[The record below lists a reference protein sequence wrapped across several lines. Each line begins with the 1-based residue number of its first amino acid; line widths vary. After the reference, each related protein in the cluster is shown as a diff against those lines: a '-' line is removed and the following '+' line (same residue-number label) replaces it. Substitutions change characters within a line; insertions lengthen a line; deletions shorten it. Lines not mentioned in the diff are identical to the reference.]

1 MLFESPTHQAAIDRA
16 VKLARRI
23 SFAITTHATH
33 ARKLRNA
40 TRLWDK
46 TTPYGVHP
54 TWCAMTILQETNL
67 EDDIRLNG
75 YQALLL
81 HDILEDTTASLPEDT
96 PSEVRTLVEDM
107 TFESIDEER
116 ELVWSRGSEIALLK
130 LYDKT
135 SNLLEGRTMYS
146 DRRILYLEYTRQL
159 IAEVR
164 KAYGELNIV
173 AIAEAICAK
182 YETKVV
188 EPAPKPKDEREL
200 EAAKLWISAVEES
213 FGRIHAKLDTLLE
226 SKYDAGTRDDLSDEI
241 DRTRQELTKIHCDE
255 LGIDATTFDK
265 AISIVVD

>member
-1 MLFESPTHQAAIDRA
+1 MSFESDARQAAINTA
-16 VKLARRI
+16 HKLAKRI
-23 SFAITTHATH
+23 NFALTTHATH

-54 TWCAMTILQETNL
+54 TWCAMTILQETDL
-67 EDDIRLNG
+67 PEDIRLDG

-96 PSEVRTLVEDM
+96 SPEVRALVEGM
-107 TFESIDEER
+107 TFESIDQER
-116 ELVWSRGSEIALLK
+116 ELVWSRGKEIVLLK

-135 SNLLEGRTMYS
+135 SNLLEGKTMYP
-146 DRRILYLEYTRQL
+146 DRKILYVAYMRRL
-159 IAEVR
+159 IEEVQ
-164 KAYGELNIV
+164 KEYGELNIV
-173 AIAEAICAK
+173 TIAEAMCSR
-182 YETKVV
+182 YETNRK
-188 EPAPKPKDEREL
+188 L

-213 FGRIHAKLDTLLE
+213 FRRIHAKLDALLE
-226 SKYDAGTRDDLSDEI
+226 STYDHGTADDLSDEI

-255 LGIDATTFDK
+255 LSIDAKTYDR